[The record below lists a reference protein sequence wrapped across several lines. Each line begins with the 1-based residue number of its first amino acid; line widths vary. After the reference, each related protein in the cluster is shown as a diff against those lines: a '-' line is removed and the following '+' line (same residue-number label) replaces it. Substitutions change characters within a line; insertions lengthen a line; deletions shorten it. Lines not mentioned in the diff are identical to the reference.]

1 MIRQCGDSR
10 SIRGRPRHSL
20 QDSLAHCMMCKG
32 HGDRPGLLAGP
43 NSAREW
49 LAAHVPSQASQDP
62 STRLL
67 HVVLRASR
75 GLQSPSS
82 LLRVVRR
89 SLALRIWRWR
99 VSADGRSSEKLERL
113 TARRTVAQDLVAS
126 KQRSAWVLFKP
137 LVFVYSAP
145 GHTRQI
151 ASRLTNGRLA
161 RRRYGGRTKL
171 RVLFQGG
178 TVQLCRWYRCG
189 HSATR
194 AFCRY
199 ALERSHMPALRG
211 CNYRSGQRPIVALA
225 VRA

>member
-1 MIRQCGDSR
+1 MVIGQGCWQGPTRRESGSQHMCLVRPVRIHRQGC
-10 SIRGRPRHSL
+10 
-20 QDSLAHCMMCKG
+20 CMWCC
-32 HGDRPGLLAGP
+32 
-43 NSAREW
+43 E
-49 LAAHVPSQASQDP
+49 
-62 STRLL
+62 
-67 HVVLRASR
+67 
-75 GLQSPSS
+75 
-82 LLRVVRR
+82 RVVGCRVPRVYCESWYLLPPVR
-89 SLALRIWRWR
+89 SVLDVLRIWRWR

-178 TVQLCRWYRCG
+178 TVQLCRCMWPF
-189 HSATR
+189 SD
-194 AFCRY
+194 
-199 ALERSHMPALRG
+199 
-211 CNYRSGQRPIVALA
+211 
-225 VRA
+225 